1 MNLKMAWLSWIS
13 YADTVQSR
21 KSLKGKRKTQESR
34 TRDAKKEEGRRE
46 SKPEDRRTRA
56 RVKEPGW
63 PLAARNIPEPKAS
76 KDMETSVLQLK
87 TILPK
92 PE

>member
-1 MNLKMAWLSWIS
+1 ML
-13 YADTVQSR
+13 DTWVAVTQVF
-21 KSLKGKRKTQESR
+21 KGKRKTQESR
-34 TRDAKKEEGRRE
+34 TRDAKHIKKKAGE
-46 SKPEDRRTRA
+46 SQSPEDRRTRA
-56 RVKEPGW
+56 RSQGNWVASGSWETF
-63 PLAARNIPEPKAS
+63 LEPKAS